1 MIKRK
6 ETMPDGRRYIV
17 YFTFDKAGSEEQR
30 TETRQIPTKSQEMVE
45 GKGFVSQCSSLKPE
59 PSEVG
64 SDV

>member
-17 YFTFDKAGSEEQR
+17 YFTFEKAGSEEQR
-30 TETRQIPTKSQEMVE
+30 AEIEKIPTKSQERVGE
-45 GKGFVSQCSSLKPE
+45 KGFVSQCSSLKPE